1 MTVVSCLG
9 FCLNAQLRRYGNRLN
24 WAPHSTAMA
33 GYRVVVASRV
43 PRLAKLVQ
51 RQLPAVTVEELDYNV
66 ESN

>member
-1 MTVVSCLG
+1 
-9 FCLNAQLRRYGNRLN
+9 
-24 WAPHSTAMA
+24 MA

-66 ESN
+66 ESNESSVT